1 MDGRFLHVV
10 EHYTA
15 LKRSKALT
23 AATTW
28 VNPENTVLNERH
40 YCCIICTA
48 GKSRDK
54 RETGQAIPKT
64 GSGWWLLGTRTGNRV
79 QVPAGLGFCSEGG
92 TCRWRVHCLSP
103 ASNPGRCGGQDRP
116 GEGPGVSARLPPQ
129 PLPTTVHNVCNWT
142 VAQVFTARR
151 PRLSASPSWESPPLT
166 CLPQVFSLSPAP
178 PEFLPNS
185 LHQFF
190 TPPLLG
196 PDQ

>member
-103 ASNPGRCGGQDRP
+103 ASNPGRCGGPGQAWGRP
-116 GEGPGVSARLPPQ
+116 WSFCAPPASAPTDNSAQRVQLDSGSGFHCSQAPPFSQ
-129 PLPTTVHNVCNWT
+129 PLVGIPTLN
-142 VAQVFTARR
+142 
-151 PRLSASPSWESPPLT
+151 LSAPSLFTESRP
-166 CLPQVFSLSPAP
+166 S
-178 PEFLPNS
+178 
-185 LHQFF
+185 
-190 TPPLLG
+190 
-196 PDQ
+196 